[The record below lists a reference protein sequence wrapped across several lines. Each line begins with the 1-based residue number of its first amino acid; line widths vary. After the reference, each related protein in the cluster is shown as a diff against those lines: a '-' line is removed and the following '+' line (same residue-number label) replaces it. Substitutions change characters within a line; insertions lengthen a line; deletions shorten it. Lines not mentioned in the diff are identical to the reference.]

1 MRFTYTETMCD
12 PTFLLPLA
20 QEAEAAGYDGFA
32 VPDSI
37 CYPQESDSKYP
48 YNADG
53 SREFLDGK
61 PILDPFTLIPAMAAV
76 TTRLVFSTF
85 VVKLPVRGCVL
96 VAKQAASLA
105 VLSNN
110 RFKFGVGVSPWPDDY
125 RIMNVPWERRGK
137 RMDEM
142 IDIVRGLCGGGFF
155 GYDGEIHQLEPVKIS
170 PVPSEPLKILVGG
183 HSEPALRRAATRGD
197 GWMHAGGDPVELGRM
212 IDRIRELRIEH
223 GRDDRGED
231 LDPFEIHVISLD
243 GFSVDGVKRLEDQGV
258 TDVIIGFRNAYANEK
273 DTQSL
278 DQKLDP
284 LHAYAENVITKLR

>member
-12 PTFLLPLA
+12 PSFLVPLA
-20 QEAEAAGYDGFA
+20 QEAEAAGYDSFA

-37 CYPQESDSKYP
+37 CYPEKSDSKYP

-76 TTRLVFSTF
+76 TTRLRFSTF

-96 VAKQAASLA
+96 VAKQAASVA
-105 VLSNN
+105 VLCQN
-110 RFKFGVGVSPWPDDY
+110 RFSFGVGVSPWPDDF
-125 RIMNVPWERRGK
+125 RILGVPWENRGK

-142 IDIVRGLCGGGFF
+142 IDIVRGLTTGEFF

-170 PVPSEPLKILVGG
+170 PVPSQPIPILVGG
-183 HSEPALRRAATRGD
+183 HARPALRRAVTKGD
-197 GWMHAGGDPVELGRM
+197 GWMHAGGDPAELSKM
-212 IDRIRELRIEH
+212 LAQIQELRVEH
-223 GRDDRGED
+223 GKQN
-231 LDPFEIHVISLD
+231 DPFQIHVISMD
-243 GFSVDGVKRLEDQGV
+243 GFTPDGVKRLEKIGV
-258 TDVIIGFRNAYANEK
+258 SDVIVGFRNSYANEA

-278 DQKLDP
+278 DEKIGNLR
-284 LHAYAENVITKLR
+284 AYADDVIAKVR

>member
-12 PTFLLPLA
+12 PNFLVPLA
-20 QEAEAAGYDGFA
+20 QEAEAAGFDSFA

-76 TTRLVFSTF
+76 TTRLRFSTF

-96 VAKQAASLA
+96 VAKQAASVA
-105 VLSNN
+105 VLCQN
-110 RFKFGVGVSPWPDDY
+110 RFSFGVGVSPWPDDF
-125 RIMNVPWERRGK
+125 RILGVPWEKRGK

-142 IDIVRGLCGGGFF
+142 IDIVRGLTTGEFF

-170 PVPSEPLKILVGG
+170 PVPSQPIPILVGG
-183 HSEPALRRAATRGD
+183 HSRPALRRAVTKGD
-197 GWMHAGGDPVELGRM
+197 GWMHAGGDPAELSKM
-212 IDRIRELRIEH
+212 LAQIQELRVEH
-223 GRDDRGED
+223 GKQN
-231 LDPFEIHVISLD
+231 DPFEIHIISMD
-243 GFSVDGVKRLEDQGV
+243 AFTPDGVKRLEDIGV
-258 TDVIIGFRNAYANEK
+258 TDVIVGFRNSYANDADSQSFDDKVGNLRAYA
-273 DTQSL
+273 DS
-278 DQKLDP
+278 
-284 LHAYAENVITKLR
+284 VIAKIR

>member
-12 PTFLLPLA
+12 PSFLLPLA

-32 VPDSI
+32 IPDSI

-76 TTRLVFSTF
+76 TTRMVFSTF

-96 VAKQAASLA
+96 VAKQAASVA
-105 VLSNN
+105 VVSGN

-125 RIMNVPWERRGK
+125 RIMGVPWEKRGK

-142 IDIVRGLCGGGFF
+142 IDIVRGLCTGEFF
-155 GYDGEIHQLEPVKIS
+155 GYDGEIHQLEPVKIA
-170 PVPSEPLKILVGG
+170 PVPSEPLPILVGG
-183 HSEPALRRAATRGD
+183 HAEPALRRAVTRGD
-197 GWMHAGGDPVELGRM
+197 GWMHAGGDPAELQRM
-212 IDRIRELRIEH
+212 LDRIGELRREH
-223 GRDDRGED
+223 GKEN
-231 LDPFEIHVISLD
+231 DPFEVHVISLD
-243 GFSVDGVKRLEDQGV
+243 GFSVDGVKRLEDMGV
-258 TDVIIGFRNAYANEK
+258 TDVIIGFRNAYQNEK
-273 DTQSL
+273 DNQTL
-278 DQKLDP
+278 EEKLGP
-284 LHAYAENVITKLR
+284 LRAFADNVIAKTR